1 MMRHLKITALAL
13 TLAGFAAMTG
23 AYQLGFELWPPR
35 AIGEWNERA
44 VSPGGGPGLFQ
55 GAGAGVGGRSRQRPC
70 SASLPATAHHLP
82 GAWGLRSPHHGGEG
96 QRPDRSHG
104 AAQLCGRYWGWAALE
119 AEVTADVESRR

>member
-35 AIGEWNERA
+35 AMLANGTSA
-44 VSPGGGPGLFQ
+44 
-55 GAGAGVGGRSRQRPC
+55 PC

-96 QRPDRSHG
+96 QCPDRSHG
-104 AAQLCGRYWGWAALE
+104 AARLCGRYWGWAALE
-119 AEVTADVESRR
+119 AEVTADGESRR